1 MKVTINWTVKE
12 VEISK
17 VYTRK
22 IDREFNDIM
31 FQWMQVTPQ
40 QLQSGEFK
48 IEVERFQKANDF
60 VIVNMTNLSQDELD
74 EMSNEDY
81 NMVLA
86 EVEKAKIPSKK

>member
-40 QLQSGEFK
+40 QLQSWDFK

-81 NMVLA
+81 NKVLA

>member
-40 QLQSGEFK
+40 QLQSGDFK

-74 EMSNEDY
+74 EMSNDDY
-81 NMVLA
+81 NKVLA

>member
-1 MKVTINWTVKE
+1 MKVTINWTIKE

-81 NMVLA
+81 NKVLA

>member
-40 QLQSGEFK
+40 QLQSGDFK

-81 NMVLA
+81 NKVLA

>member
-1 MKVTINWTVKE
+1 MKVTINWAVKE

-40 QLQSGEFK
+40 QLQSGDFK

-81 NMVLA
+81 NKVLA

>member
-81 NMVLA
+81 NKVLA

>member
-74 EMSNEDY
+74 EMSNDDY
-81 NMVLA
+81 NKVLA